1 MRDARTLRVLV
12 AQLNLT
18 VGDVGGNA
26 ARIVGVLEQA
36 RASGVD
42 VAVFPELAV
51 CGYPP
56 EDLLMRPAFLAE
68 CEAAITAIAGATR
81 GLTALV
87 GFPDRVGDDVANAAA
102 VLHDGALADVYH
114 KAYLPNYG
122 VFDEER
128 YFDEGRRIPVYERGG
143 AVLGVSICEDI
154 WYAGGPPE
162 HQATAGAEV
171 LINLSASPF
180 VHQKHRSRTRMVA
193 TRAADSVAYV
203 VYCNLVGG
211 QDELVFDGN
220 SLVVGPDGE
229 VLARGASFAEDVF
242 VADLPLEAVFR
253 QRLVDPRGRKSRHI
267 GGALEA
273 IVERRVLPPLGG
285 GGPHHDPAPT
295 AVVAPPVAAASAVAA
310 PPTLEPRRPGEVEP
324 LVGEAEIWAALVLGT
339 RDYVRKN
346 GFDTVVIGLSG
357 GIDSALTAVVALDAL
372 GPEHVVGVA
381 MPTRYNAPESLR
393 DARALTDRCGMRLLE
408 IGIDGAFQAFLDM
421 LAPAF
426 EGRPADVTE
435 ENLQSRIRGTTLM
448 ALSNKHGW
456 LVLTTGN
463 KSETAV
469 GYSTLYGD
477 TAGAFAPL
485 QDVAK
490 TRVYALARWRNAQE
504 GGWVIPA
511 HSIERAPSAELR
523 PNQTDQDTLPP
534 YDLLD
539 AILERYVEEEMGPDE
554 IAARGFDEAVV
565 RRVARMVERAEFK
578 RRQNP
583 PGIKI
588 TARAFGRDR
597 RMPITKAT

>member
-1 MRDARTLRVLV
+1 MRDARLLRVLV

-18 VGDVGGNA
+18 VGDVDGNA
-26 ARIVGVLEQA
+26 ARIIGVLHQA
-36 RASGVD
+36 QGGGVD

-51 CGYPP
+51 SGYPP
-56 EDLLMRPAFLAE
+56 EDLLMRPSFMAE
-68 CEAAITAIAGATR
+68 CEAAIGEIAAATC
-81 GLTALV
+81 GLTAIV

-102 VLHDGALADVYH
+102 VLHDGALEDVYH
-114 KAYLPNYG
+114 KVYLPNYG

-128 YFDEGRRIPVYERGG
+128 YFDEGHRVPVYLRGD
-143 AVLGVSICEDI
+143 AVLGVSVCEDI
-154 WYAGGPPE
+154 WYPSGPPE
-162 HQATAGAEV
+162 LQATAGAEV
-171 LINLSASPF
+171 LINISASPF
-180 VHQKHRSRTRMVA
+180 VQRKHISRTRMMS

-220 SLVVGPDGE
+220 SLVVGPEGQ

-242 VADLPLEAVFR
+242 VVDLPLEAVFR
-253 QRLVDPRGRKSRHI
+253 QRLVDPRGRKARHAGGV
-267 GGALEA
+267 GGAA
-273 IVERRVLPPLGG
+273 VERVALP
-285 GGPHHDPAPT
+285 T
-295 AVVAPPVAAASAVAA
+295 MSAGAGSRTIDV
-310 PPTLEPRRPGEVEP
+310 TMQTRRPGEAQP
-324 LVGEAEIWAALVLGT
+324 LVGEAEVWAALVLGT

-346 GFDTVVIGLSG
+346 GFTTVVIGLSG
-357 GIDSALTAVVALDAL
+357 GIDSALTAAVAMDAL
-372 GPEHVVGVA
+372 GAENVVCVA
-381 MPTRYNAPESLR
+381 MPSRFNAPSSLQ
-393 DARALTDRCGMRLLE
+393 DARDLCQQSGIRLLE
-408 IGIDGAFQAFLDM
+408 IGIDGTFQAALDM
-421 LAPAF
+421 LAPAW
-426 EGRPADVTE
+426 GGKPADMTE

-448 ALSNKHGW
+448 ALSNKHRW

-490 TRVYALARWRNAQE
+490 TLVYALARWRNAQP
-504 GGWVIPA
+504 GGWVIPE
-511 HSIERAPSAELR
+511 HSITRAPSAELR
-523 PNQTDQDTLPP
+523 PDQTDQDTLPP

-539 AILERYVEEEMGPDE
+539 AILERYVEEEMGVDE
-554 IAARGFDEAVV
+554 IVARGFDEATVA
-565 RRVARMVERAEFK
+565 RVARMVDRAEFK

-597 RMPITKAT
+597 RMPITKGR